1 MMIFSVFGRL
11 VGVKPEGEQWLLFNV
26 SLPERKYSRIR
37 DVIIPDFLTEDET
50 PRWLDDIYHKAA
62 SAAHPD
68 VVRGAYRV
76 TRPLAALSAT
86 PWFKSAGLLLPPR
99 PCCPAGTAP

>member
-11 VGVKPEGEQWLLFNV
+11 VGVKREDEQWLLFNV

-37 DVIIPDFLTEDET
+37 DVIIPDFLTEEEI
-50 PRWLDDIYHKAA
+50 PRWLDDIYHEAA

-68 VVRGAYRV
+68 VVRIE
-76 TRPLAALSAT
+76 
-86 PWFKSAGLLLPPR
+86 
-99 PCCPAGTAP
+99 